1 MKMKN
6 TKTLPILFIAFC
18 LFLFSNQTLKAQKT
32 DTDSLL
38 TVITKDMKSIRPN
51 YKLNIQRALLGK
63 KLAPDYLDFHLV
75 LGRNYDL
82 TKEKDS
88 ARYYYNYVI
97 DKNPKYEDAFL
108 YLINLDLEDKKYD
121 EALDVSNKAI
131 ELYPDSK
138 AFRLKRIAIYSLQND
153 TQNETKYLRSIR
165 EKYPHDADIE
175 QLLVALYS
183 QTNVDRVGVYYNI
196 TTIDREGV
204 GPWHLASA
212 DYMHQRTWGS
222 LIGRVSYAKR
232 LSSDLVQAS
241 GLQFEVESYLFA
253 KKNNYSY
260 LDVAYSK
267 DSAFP
272 EWRLGYSYFH
282 NFSKGWEAD
291 LGVRYI
297 AMQDKSHLK
306 TLNVGLGKYFGSY
319 WVNLRSYIQK
329 DSPSFTLTS
338 RYYYKTKYDYITLI
352 AGYGTSPDDR
362 TRAAEYDTR
371 ISLNSYRLSAG
382 FYKLINNH
390 YIVGFL
396 ITDNEQEY
404 TKNKFQTELDFAFLL
419 QYKF

>member
-1 MKMKN
+1 MMKN
-6 TKTLPILFIAFC
+6 IKALHIILIFC
-18 LFLFSNQTLKAQKT
+18 LFLFSNQNISAQKI

-38 TVITKDMKSIRPN
+38 TVIIKDMKSTRPN
-51 YKLNIQRALLGK
+51 YQLNVERGLLGK
-63 KLAPDYLDFHLV
+63 KIAPDYLDFHLA

-82 TKEKDS
+82 LKVEDS
-88 ARYYYNYVI
+88 ARFYYNYVI
-97 DKNPKYEDAFL
+97 DKNPRYEDAFL
-108 YLINLDLEDKKYD
+108 YLINLDLEDKSYD
-121 EALDVSNKAI
+121 QALGLTYKAI
-131 ELYPDSK
+131 ELYPDNRI
-138 AFRLKRIAIYSLQND
+138 FRLKRIAIYSLQND
-153 TQNETKYLRSIR
+153 TKNEEKYLKSIR
-165 EKYPHDADIE
+165 AKFPHDADIE
-175 QLLVALYS
+175 QRLFALYS
-183 QTNVDRVGVYYNI
+183 KTNIDRIGTYYNV
-196 TTIDREGV
+196 TTIDRQGV

-212 DYMHQRTWGS
+212 DYMRQRSWGS

-241 GLQFEVESYLFA
+241 GLQFEVESYLYA

-297 AMQDKSHLK
+297 AMQDNSNLK

-319 WVNLRSYIQK
+319 WLNFRSYIQK
-329 DSPSFTLTS
+329 DSPSFTLSS
-338 RYYYKTKYDYITLI
+338 RYYYKTKFDYVTLI

-371 ISLNSYRLSAG
+371 MSLNSYRISAG
-382 FYKLINNH
+382 YYRLINNH
-390 YIVGFL
+390 YIIGFL

-404 TKNKFQTELDFAFLL
+404 TKNGYQTELDFAFIL

>member
-1 MKMKN
+1 MKN
-6 TKTLPILFIAFC
+6 IKTLHIIIMLVC
-18 LFLFSNQTLKAQKT
+18 LFLFSNQTVRAQKT

-38 TVITKDMKSIRPN
+38 NVVVKDMKSTRPN

-63 KLAPDYLDFHLV
+63 KLAPDYLDFHLE

-82 TKEKDS
+82 IKVKDS

-97 DKNPKYEDAFL
+97 DKNPRYEDAFL
-108 YLINLDLEDKKYD
+108 YLINLDLEDKNYD
-121 EALDVSNKAI
+121 EALELTNKAI
-131 ELYPDSK
+131 ELYPDNK
-138 AFRLKRIAIYSLQND
+138 TFRLKRIAVYSLQND
-153 TQNETKYLRSIR
+153 TQNEAKYLKSIR
-165 EKYPHDADIE
+165 AKFPHDADIE
-175 QLLVALYS
+175 QRLFELYS
-183 QTNVDRVGVYYNI
+183 KTNSDRVGAYYNI
-196 TTIDREGV
+196 TTINRDGV

-212 DYMHQRTWGS
+212 DYIRQRTWGS

-232 LSSDLVQAS
+232 FSSDLVQAS

-260 LDVAYSK
+260 IDVAYSK

-297 AMQDKSHLK
+297 AMQDNSDLK
-306 TLNVGLGKYFGSY
+306 TLNIGLGKYFGSY
-319 WVNLRSYIQK
+319 WVNFRSYIQK

-362 TRAAEYDTR
+362 TTAAEYDAR
-371 ISLNSYRLSAG
+371 ISLSSYRISAG
-382 FYKLINNH
+382 FYKLIQNH
-390 YIVGFL
+390 YIFGFL
-396 ITDNEQEY
+396 ITNNQQEY
-404 TKNKFQTELDFAFLL
+404 TSHKYQNELDFCLFTTI
-419 QYKF
+419 

>member
-1 MKMKN
+1 MMKN
-6 TKTLPILFIAFC
+6 ITTLHTIALIFC
-18 LFLFSNQTLKAQKT
+18 LFLFSNQNSNAQKI

-38 TVITKDMKSIRPN
+38 TVITKDMKSARPN
-51 YKLNIQRALLGK
+51 YKLNIQRGSLGK
-63 KLAPDYLDFHLV
+63 KLAPDYIDFHLA

-82 TKEKDS
+82 LKVKDS
-88 ARYYYNYVI
+88 ARFYYNYVI
-97 DKNPKYEDAFL
+97 DKNPKYEDAFI
-108 YLINLDLEDKKYD
+108 YLINLDLEDKNYS
-121 EALDVSNKAI
+121 EALDVSHKAI
-131 ELYPDSK
+131 ELYPDNK
-138 AFRLKRIAIYSLQND
+138 TFRLKRIAIYSLQND
-153 TQNETKYLRSIR
+153 TQNEAKYLKSIR
-165 EKYPHDADIE
+165 TKFPNDPDIE
-175 QLLVALYS
+175 QQLFALYS
-183 QTNVDRVGVYYNI
+183 KTNIDRVGAYYNI

-204 GPWHLASA
+204 GPWHLVSA

-241 GLQFEVESYLFA
+241 GLQFEAESYLFA

-260 LDVAYSK
+260 IDVAYSK

-282 NFSKGWEAD
+282 NFNKGWEAD

-297 AMQDKSHLK
+297 AMQDNSNLK

-319 WVNLRSYIQK
+319 WVNLRSYIQE
-329 DSPSFTLTS
+329 DSPSFTLTG
-338 RYYYKTKYDYITLI
+338 RYYYKTKYDYVTLI

-362 TRAAEYDTR
+362 TTAAEYDR
-371 ISLNSYRLSAG
+371 RKSLSSYRLSLG
-382 FYKLINNH
+382 FNKLISNH
-390 YIVGFL
+390 YIFGFL

>member
-1 MKMKN
+1 MMKN
-6 TKTLPILFIAFC
+6 TTLHTIVLIFC
-18 LFLFSNQTLKAQKT
+18 LLLFSNQNSNAQKI

-38 TVITKDMKSIRPN
+38 TVITKDMKSARPN
-51 YKLNIQRALLGK
+51 YKLNIQRGLLGK
-63 KLAPDYLDFHLV
+63 KLAPDYIDFHLA

-82 TKEKDS
+82 LKVKDS
-88 ARYYYNYVI
+88 ARFYYNYVI
-97 DKNPKYEDAFL
+97 YKNPKYEDAFI
-108 YLINLDLEDKKYD
+108 YLINLDLEDKNYT
-121 EALDVSNKAI
+121 EALDLTYKAI
-131 ELYPDSK
+131 ELYPDNK
-138 AFRLKRIAIYSLQND
+138 TFRLKRIALYSLQND
-153 TQNETKYLRSIR
+153 TQNEAKYLKSIR
-165 EKYPHDADIE
+165 KKFPNDPDIE
-175 QLLVALYS
+175 QHLFALYS
-183 QTNVDRVGVYYNI
+183 KTNIDRVGAYYNI

-204 GPWHLASA
+204 GPWHLVSA

-241 GLQFEVESYLFA
+241 GLQFEAESYLFA
-253 KKNNYSY
+253 QKNNYSY
-260 LDVAYSK
+260 IDVAYSK

-282 NFSKGWEAD
+282 NFNKGWEAD

-297 AMQDKSHLK
+297 AMQDNSNLK

-319 WVNLRSYIQK
+319 WVNLRSYIQE
-329 DSPSFTLTS
+329 DSPSFTLTG
-338 RYYYKTKYDYITLI
+338 RYYYKTKYDYITVI

-362 TRAAEYDTR
+362 TTAAEYDR
-371 ISLNSYRLSAG
+371 RKSLSSYRLSVG
-382 FYKLINNH
+382 FNKLISNH